1 MRARIAARTSGLAVT
16 GPADGPRSGVRPGTV
31 DHAGAGARATAAVV
45 VAGSREVATAAVAA
59 EVSREVATAAMS
71 RGRAGASIAAGAP
84 AKEGRS
90 AAMTGAG
97 RGAKAGSVA
106 ASTGVGG
113 GPGGMRGGSR
123 AALARAA
130 AQETATIGLR
140 EAATGRVPVTTGH
153 VASVATV
160 TVSAT

>member
-1 MRARIAARTSGLAVT
+1 
-16 GPADGPRSGVRPGTV
+16 
-31 DHAGAGARATAAVV
+31 
-45 VAGSREVATAAVAA
+45 
-59 EVSREVATAAMS
+59 
-71 RGRAGASIAAGAP
+71 
-84 AKEGRS
+84 
-90 AAMTGAG
+90 

-160 TVSAT
+160 TVSATGGTGAHRTTSGRSGDFAASGCAVPAPRLTIERRAGRIRRVDRLVPAVWRLD